1 MYVYIYIHI
10 SNIIQC
16 SYLVM
21 INMHIY
27 IYMYDY
33 YVNLYI
39 YMHTVGGST
48 SSEINFAT
56 AIGQKNTPMI
66 ADIALNA
73 QIKLAKIP
81 MISPIPG

>member
-1 MYVYIYIHI
+1 
-10 SNIIQC
+10 
-16 SYLVM
+16 
-21 INMHIY
+21 
-27 IYMYDY
+27 MYDY

-39 YMHTVGGST
+39 YIYAYSGWLNIQRDQFCNSHWSK
-48 SSEINFAT
+48 
-56 AIGQKNTPMI
+56 KNTPMI

>member
-1 MYVYIYIHI
+1 
-10 SNIIQC
+10 
-16 SYLVM
+16 
-21 INMHIY
+21 
-27 IYMYDY
+27 MYDY
-33 YVNLYI
+33 YVNI